1 LIYGSF
7 INLKNT
13 PDTWVYARKYFADE
27 AIVLINNS
35 AESEKIEVTLPA
47 YFNKK
52 EFKPVF
58 NHKFILTGNKLTV
71 ELPAYAAEVLM

>member
-35 AESEKIEVTLPA
+35 AESEIIEVTLPV
-47 YFNKK
+47 YFDKK
-52 EFKPVF
+52 KFKAVF
-58 NHKFILTGNKLTV
+58 NSDFKLIGNKLTV
-71 ELPAYAAEVLM
+71 ELPPYSAEVLI